1 MIFGCGSAIISNS
14 SFYQITLVFSI
25 LMALGVTM
33 LNIVWIP
40 LYGIDGA
47 ALATLVIIAGSILL
61 KVTYLYYKI
70 NTHPLSWNM
79 CKTLII
85 VGILYVVFDSFKFTA
100 VSPILQIVFTSA
112 LVSVV
117 YFVIAIQLKL
127 SNDLLRLLH
136 RVMK

>member
-1 MIFGCGSAIISNS
+1 
-14 SFYQITLVFSI
+14 
-25 LMALGVTM
+25 MALGVTM

-47 ALATLVIIAGSILL
+47 ALATLVMIGASILL

-85 VGILYVVFDSFKFTA
+85 VGILFVVFDSVEFT
-100 VSPILQIVFTSA
+100 VSPILKIVFTSA

-117 YFVIAIQLKL
+117 YFVIAVQLKL

>member
-1 MIFGCGSAIISNS
+1 
-14 SFYQITLVFSI
+14 
-25 LMALGVTM
+25 MALGVTL

-47 ALATLVIIAGSILL
+47 ALSTLVVIGASILL
-61 KVTYLYYKI
+61 KMAYLYYKI
-70 NTHPLSWNM
+70 NAHPLSWNM

-85 VGILYVVFDSFKFTA
+85 VGILFVVFESFDFD
-100 VSPILQIVFTSA
+100 VSPILQIILTSA

-117 YFVIAIQLKL
+117 YLAIVVQLKL

-136 RVMK
+136 RVIK